1 MTTPTRNL
9 VGVLELAS
17 KYKYGLSSHGL
28 TLFLFRPYDE
38 AEPEYVVGS
47 SERDLNQNQIAVVE
61 VTTPAPLT
69 AEPCTLTT
77 KPRGS
82 LQRLVGH
89 VGNPD
94 AEREGLLLH
103 YCPAKYK
110 KDMALPTV
118 DTSDDEERIEL
129 DAEHGWITFQVDP
142 PGCRDVDDAIAYNPD
157 TGTWAVTIADAAAAV
172 PVDSPLDKVA
182 AAIGST
188 FYDLEGKALKP
199 MLPASISEE
208 SASLQKDQRRRG
220 VTLIYSDD
228 GSEDFALSW
237 ITVAHTFTYESFD
250 LSEFRKA
257 LPLDP
262 TLDAHLFIEQQMIR
276 YNTAVARRL
285 RQASAGLLRVQEKA
299 DAAVVASWITIDPA
313 LALLANEAATYEV
326 ADARKHDQSHAS
338 LDLQAYCHASSPL
351 RRYADLYNQRVLKDL
366 LRGSTMVAPTRF
378 LGDPT
383 IAYSIAT
390 SLNQRTKANRRWTR
404 DLTFLSL
411 VTAGKVHT
419 IDVVFLEGGQVWV
432 PEWRRLLRLRHME
445 AREPGYRGKI
455 DIFCDPKR
463 RNWTRRVLTS
473 PHVTFPAI

>member
-1 MTTPTRNL
+1 MTQRNL

-47 SERDLNQNQIAVVE
+47 SERDLSQNQIAVVE
-61 VTTPAPLT
+61 VSTPAPLT
-69 AEPCTLTT
+69 SEPCTLTT
-77 KPRGS
+77 KPRGA
-82 LQRLVGH
+82 LQRLLGPVGDK
-89 VGNPD
+89 N
-94 AEREGLLLH
+94 AEQEALLLH
-103 YCPAKYK
+103 YCPTKYK
-110 KDMALPTV
+110 KDIVTPTV
-118 DTSDDEERIEL
+118 DASDDEERIEI
-129 DAEHGWITFQVDP
+129 DAEHGWITFHVDP
-142 PGCRDVDDAIAYNPD
+142 PGCRDVDDAIAFNPD
-157 TGTWAVTIADAAAAV
+157 TGSWAITIADAAAAV
-172 PVDSPLDKVA
+172 PVDSPLDKTA

-188 FYDLEGKALKP
+188 FYDLEGRALKP
-199 MLPASISEE
+199 MLPAAISEE
-208 SASLQKDQRRRG
+208 SASLLKDQRRRG

-250 LSEFRKA
+250 LSELRKT

-262 TLDAHLFIEQQMIR
+262 ALDAHLFIEQQMIR

-285 RQASAGLLRVQEKA
+285 RSASAGLLRVQAPA
-299 DAAVVASWITIDPA
+299 DAAAVATWSAIDPA

-326 ADARKHDQSHAS
+326 ADASKHDQSHAS
-338 LDLQAYCHASSPL
+338 LALTAYCHASSPL
-351 RRYADLYNQRVLKDL
+351 RRYADLYNQRVLKNL
-366 LRGSTMVAPTRF
+366 LRGSTTEAPPRF
-378 LGDPT
+378 LGDPAV
-383 IAYSIAT
+383 AYNIAT
-390 SLNQRTKANRRWTR
+390 TLNQRTKANRRWTR

-411 VTAGKVHT
+411 VSAGRVHT

-432 PEWRRLLRLRHME
+432 PAWKRLLRLRHVE
-445 AREPGYRGKI
+445 ARAPGYRGSI

-473 PHVTFPAI
+473 PHILLSPSP